1 MKSNIM
7 VLAEMRES
15 EIHTSTLELLGK
27 SRELSEKIED
37 SNVTVVVLSPEVTN
51 DSSIDLLHK
60 SGADKVL
67 LVVNKNFER
76 FNFSY
81 YLHALEKI
89 SKDENP
95 GIILAA
101 ATTTGRTIM
110 PALAAALHTGLTADC
125 TGLDIDE
132 ETGTLLQT
140 RPAIGGNVIAT
151 IKTPDHFPQMAT
163 VRPKTFSPFSFDY
176 EGLEK
181 LEIIYFSDAF
191 AEKQMELLDFKPAD
205 NSRKNLQDAQVVV
218 SAGKGISNINNL
230 NLINELASML
240 NGAVG
245 ASRPLVDQKWMD
257 YESQVGLS
265 GHTVKPNIYIAAG
278 ISGAVQHV
286 AGMQTSDYIISLNK
300 DKNAAIFEFSDIG
313 LVGDATQ
320 ILEELIEEL
329 KNSKGEHEN
338 V

>member
-1 MKSNIM
+1 M
-7 VLAEMRES
+7 VLAEMREN
-15 EIHTSTLELLGK
+15 EIHSSTLELLGK
-27 SRELSEKIED
+27 SRELSEKID
-37 SNVTVVVLSPEVTN
+37 NSSVTVVVLSLEEIEK
-51 DSSIDLLHK
+51 SSVDLLHK

-67 LVVNKNFER
+67 VVVNRNFER

-81 YLHALEKI
+81 FLHGLEKVA
-89 SKDENP
+89 KDEKP
-95 GIILAA
+95 EIILAP

-110 PALAAALHTGLTADC
+110 PALAVTLHTGLTADC

-132 ETGTLLQT
+132 ETKTLLQT

-151 IKTPDHFPQMAT
+151 IKTPNHVPQMAT
-163 VRPKTFSPFSFDY
+163 VRPKTFSPLSYNY
-176 EGLEK
+176 EGLKELK
-181 LEIIYFSDAF
+181 VIRFLDDSIENH
-191 AEKQMELLDFKPAD
+191 MELLDFSPTD

-230 NLINELASML
+230 SLVNELASKL
-240 NGAVG
+240 NAAVG
-245 ASRPLVDQKWMD
+245 ASRPLVDQKWLN

-265 GHTVKPNIYIAAG
+265 GHTVKPDIYVAAG
-278 ISGAVQHV
+278 ISGAVQHI
-286 AGMQTSDYIISLNK
+286 AGMQTSDFIISINK
-300 DKNAAIFEFSDIG
+300 DKNAAIFEYSDIG

-329 KNSKGEHEN
+329 ENSKGEQEN